1 MKACPKCN
9 QTYDDANLNFC
20 LNDGEMLTETQSV
33 DAPPTIMMDAP
44 RQTNDNWG
52 QANPGF
58 SEQPTQN
65 QQIFQQPYSGAP
77 QGMNSNASLDQTLA
91 IVAIITGALSIVLSW
106 CCYMGIFIGPV
117 ALITGYMGMSNANKN
132 PDQYGGK
139 GLAIAGMVAGGVGMG
154 ISVLMFVLV
163 VLLNIINP

>member
-1 MKACPKCN
+1 MKVCPKCN
-9 QTYDDANLNFC
+9 QTYDDAHLNFC

-44 RQTNDNWG
+44 RQTNENWG
-52 QANPGF
+52 QADSGF

-65 QQIFQQPYSGAP
+65 QQIFQPPFATP
-77 QGMNSNASLDQTLA
+77 QGTQVHASQDQTLA
-91 IVAIITGALSIVLSW
+91 IVAIIAGALSIVLSW

-139 GLAIAGMVAGGVGMG
+139 PLAIAGMVAGGVGIG
-154 ISVLMFVLV
+154 ISLVMFVLV
-163 VLLNIINP
+163 VLINLIN